1 MTFVAACDQAILA
14 YEKSLAAE
22 YQRVLEYLDDAQGR
36 TILGLKRLFDSGA
49 PLPTE
54 EEVRSRLSRAPDG
67 NASRVSEG

>member
-1 MTFVAACDQAILA
+1 MTFVAACDLAILT

-36 TILGLKRLFDSGA
+36 TILGLKRLFDSDA

-54 EEVRSRLSRAPDG
+54 EEVRSCLSRASDSVEPR
-67 NASRVSEG
+67 ASEG